1 MTDKT
6 LLVLRCI
13 SCEGKLKV
21 NKEKER
27 LGKHLV
33 EGELKCT
40 KCKKKYPV
48 RNAIPRFVKDDMYV
62 SSFSFEWQ
70 THKQTQLDSVSGDKE
85 SDVTFF
91 EKTTFTPKEL
101 KGKLVLDVGSGSGR
115 FSEVVLNH
123 GGSVIGVDLSY
134 AVDAA
139 RGNFPLTAAVD
150 FVQADIF
157 NLPFAPESFD
167 LIFSIGVLHH
177 TKNTKQAFMMLPKLL
192 KKKGKVAIWLYSL
205 LVFRYYVMSE
215 FLRKYTSKMNQRLLY
230 WLSHIAVP
238 YYHLV
243 NLRFVGP
250 IFALLLPTSTHPK
263 AEWRVLDTF
272 DWYSPTY
279 QWKHTTAEVFEW
291 YKEAGLSDLN
301 VGKHEVSVCGTR
313 T

>member
-6 LLVLRCI
+6 LSLLKCI
-13 SCEGKLKV
+13 KCSGKLV
-21 NKEKER
+21 VSKEEKR
-27 LGKHLV
+27 DQKHLV
-33 EGELKCT
+33 EGVLKCS
-40 KCKKKYPV
+40 KCKKTYPV

-91 EKTTFTPKEL
+91 EKTTFSPKEI

-115 FSEVVLNH
+115 FSEVVLRH
-123 GGSVIGVDLSY
+123 GGAVVGVDLSF

-139 RGNFPLTAAVD
+139 RGNFPLSSSVD

-157 NLPFAPESFD
+157 NLPFTEESFD

-177 TKNTKQAFMMLPKLL
+177 TKNTKQAFMALPKLL
-192 KKKGKVAIWLYSL
+192 KKKGKVAIWLYSY

-230 WLSHIAVP
+230 WLCHIAVP

-243 NLRFVGP
+243 NLKFVGP

-263 AEWRVLDTF
+263 AEWRILDTF

-279 QWKHTTAEVFEW
+279 QWKHTTHEVFDW
-291 YKEAGLSDLN
+291 YKEAGLSDLK

-313 T
+313 A